1 MNFLKIK
8 LFCWSLHCAFFFLL
22 DFDPAIVERF
32 HGAAEQRD
40 FCVVVEML
48 RAGVPVDIRD
58 EYGITTLH
66 WAAFF
71 NRRDVIYEMLKNG
84 ADVNVQ
90 DRIGRTPLHRAA
102 YSNSTDAIKVL
113 LLHGADSSIM
123 DGDGKTPFNVAR
135 SIKREEVI
143 CLLEQN

>member
-1 MNFLKIK
+1 M
-8 LFCWSLHCAFFFLL
+8 
-22 DFDPAIVERF
+22 
-32 HGAAEQRD
+32 
-40 FCVVVEML
+40 
-48 RAGVPVDIRD
+48 RARVPVDIRD

-84 ADVNVQ
+84 ADVNAQ

-143 CLLEQN
+143 QLCWFKLFACIM